1 MKLLDYLKDDN
12 YDKFTNTIF
21 NTSLSDDR
29 LLGTSYVD
37 VDLPKISVDRG
48 TYTAME
54 RHYILGEVNSFDDLE
69 KYRNNIFK
77 L

>member
-1 MKLLDYLKDDN
+1 MLSLKLDDN
-12 YDKFTNTIF
+12 YDKFSNTVF
-21 NTSLSDDR
+21 NTSFSDDR
-29 LLGTSYVD
+29 LLGTTYVD
-37 VDLPKISVDRG
+37 VDLPRISVDRG